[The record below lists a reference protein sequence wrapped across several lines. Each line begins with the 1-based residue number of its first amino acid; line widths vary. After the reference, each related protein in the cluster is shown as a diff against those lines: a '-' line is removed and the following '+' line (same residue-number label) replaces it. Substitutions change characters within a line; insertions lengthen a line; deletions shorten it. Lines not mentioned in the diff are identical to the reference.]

1 MTTIIVRRFLILIPM
16 MFVLSV
22 ISFVI
27 IQLPPGDFL
36 TKYVQEMEASGMQVD
51 QAVIDSFSRLYGLDR
66 PVYVQY
72 FVWMKNFIMHGQLG
86 RSMLWDK
93 PVTDILIE
101 RVPMTMMISVLSL
114 IVVWIVAI
122 PIGIYSAT
130 HTYSL
135 QDYFFTFL
143 GFIGLALPNFLFAVV
158 LLWLVYSRTGYA
170 ITGLFSYEYL
180 EVGWSWARFVDMLK
194 HIWLPLVVLATAGT
208 AGLIR
213 VMRGNLID
221 ELNQKYVVTARA
233 KGVPET
239 RLLWKYPIRVAFNP
253 IVSTIGWMLPALVSG
268 EVIVSIVL
276 NIPTMGPI
284 ILNAVMGQDMYLAGS
299 SIMIL
304 SALSVFGTLISDL
317 ALLWLDPRIRYD

>member
-1 MTTIIVRRFLILIPM
+1 
-16 MFVLSV
+16 
-22 ISFVI
+22 
-27 IQLPPGDFL
+27 
-36 TKYVQEMEASGMQVD
+36 
-51 QAVIDSFSRLYGLDR
+51 
-66 PVYVQY
+66 
-72 FVWMKNFIMHGQLG
+72 
-86 RSMLWDK
+86 
-93 PVTDILIE
+93 
-101 RVPMTMMISVLSL
+101 
-114 IVVWIVAI
+114 
-122 PIGIYSAT
+122 
-130 HTYSL
+130 
-135 QDYFFTFL
+135 
-143 GFIGLALPNFLFAVV
+143 
-158 LLWLVYSRTGYA
+158 
-170 ITGLFSYEYL
+170 
-180 EVGWSWARFVDMLK
+180 MLK

-213 VMRGNLID
+213 VMRGNLIE

-253 IVSTIGWMLPALVSG
+253 IVRTIGWMLPALVSG

-317 ALLWLDPRIRYD
+317 ALLWLDPRIRFD

>member
-1 MTTIIVRRFLILIPM
+1 MARIIVRRFLILIPM
-16 MFVLSV
+16 MVVLSV

-72 FVWMKNFIMHGQLG
+72 FVWMKNFILHGQLG

-130 HTYSL
+130 HT
-135 QDYFFTFL
+135 
-143 GFIGLALPNFLFAVV
+143 
-158 LLWLVYSRTGYA
+158 
-170 ITGLFSYEYL
+170 
-180 EVGWSWARFVDMLK
+180 
-194 HIWLPLVVLATAGT
+194 
-208 AGLIR
+208 
-213 VMRGNLID
+213 
-221 ELNQKYVVTARA
+221 
-233 KGVPET
+233 
-239 RLLWKYPIRVAFNP
+239 
-253 IVSTIGWMLPALVSG
+253 
-268 EVIVSIVL
+268 
-276 NIPTMGPI
+276 
-284 ILNAVMGQDMYLAGS
+284 
-299 SIMIL
+299 
-304 SALSVFGTLISDL
+304 
-317 ALLWLDPRIRYD
+317 